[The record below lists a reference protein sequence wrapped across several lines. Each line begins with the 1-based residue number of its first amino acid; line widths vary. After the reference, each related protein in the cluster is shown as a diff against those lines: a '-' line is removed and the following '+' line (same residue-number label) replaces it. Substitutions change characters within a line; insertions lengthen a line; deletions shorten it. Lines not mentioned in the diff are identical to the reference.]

1 METYYYNWWGY
12 QPNTGNG
19 LTCGYVHGSMSYGCG
34 IEVAKDFSFG
44 FGHRVYNGGFR

>member
-1 METYYYNWWGY
+1 MYYYNWWGY

-19 LTCGYVHGSMSYGCG
+19 MTGGYVQDNMSYGCG

-44 FGHRVYNGGFR
+44 FGHRIYNGGFR